1 MCDNPD
7 EVHPA
12 ASDDSLTELASG
24 GTSTIVLQLDEAE
37 SNLPLTA
44 REQEVLSWVARGKTN
59 GEIARLLQVAP
70 STVRKHLENVYVKMG
85 VHNRTAAVARLLGL
99 INAVILSAIPTI

>member
-1 MCDNPD
+1 
-7 EVHPA
+7 
-12 ASDDSLTELASG
+12 
-24 GTSTIVLQLDEAE
+24 VLQLDAAE
-37 SNLPLTA
+37 SNLPLTP

-59 GEIARLLQVAP
+59 TEIARLLRVAP

-99 INAVILSAIPTI
+99 NSLLLGAISII